1 MTRGTTHAYAMHL
14 TGHEVQALVS
24 SINHGD
30 LGILN
35 NIDMPV
41 RVSQSSYLEDLTR
54 ETRTVTVIELGL
66 PVQAII
72 CFYL

>member
-1 MTRGTTHAYAMHL
+1 MVRGTTHAYAMHL
-14 TGHEVQALVS
+14 TGHKVQALVNT
-24 SINHGD
+24 INHGG

-35 NIDMPV
+35 NIDMSV
-41 RVSQSSYLEDLTR
+41 RISQSSYLEDETR

-66 PVQAII
+66 PVTAII